1 MVVLEVRVPLNSL
14 VILFYYL
21 VTFSTF
27 SLILPLTSS
36 LSHPHTFAQISSLD
50 PPGSMKFFI
59 DDLPVLFPYPRIYP
73 EQYAYMSDIKKTL
86 DVGGN
91 CILEMPSGTGKTISL
106 LSLTVA
112 YQMHY
117 PEHRKI
123 VYCSR
128 TMSEIEKALIELH
141 KLMEYRAEE
150 LGYVEDFRGLGL
162 TSRKNLCIHPTISK
176 ERKGNVVDEKCRR
189 ITNGQLKQK
198 IELGAVSP
206 DLQANNPEAY
216 TLCNYHE
223 NMNDMDSHSYVPN
236 GVYSFDGLINYSKE
250 KQICPYFTVRRM
262 IPFCNIIIYSYH
274 YLLDPKIAE
283 RVSKELSKD
292 SIIIFDEAHNIDNV
306 CIESLSLDL
315 TDDTLKRATRGANKL
330 GEAVD
335 EMKAQDSE
343 KLQNEY
349 EKLVEGLR
357 DAEIARDEELFMS
370 NPALPQDL
378 LDEAIPGN
386 IRKAE
391 HFISFL
397 KRFIEYLKT
406 RMKVLHVISET
417 PLSFLQHLKD
427 LTFIERKPLRFCSER
442 LSLLV
447 RTLELSEIEDFNA
460 LKDIAT
466 FATLVSTYDRGFQL
480 ILEPFETDGATV
492 PNPILHFTCLD
503 ASIAMK
509 PVFDRF
515 SSVIITSGTISPLD
529 MYPRML
535 NFQTVIQESY
545 TMTLARRSFLPMIV
559 TKGADQVSISSQFEI
574 RNDPSVVRN
583 YGSLL
588 IEFSKITPDG
598 MVVFFPSYLY
608 MESIISMWQ
617 TMGVLDEVWKHKLI
631 LVETPDAQVTSLA
644 LETYRKACSNGR
656 GAVLLSVA
664 RGKVSEGIDFDH
676 HYGRTVLMI
685 GIPFQYTESRILKA
699 RLEFLRDNYQ
709 IRENDFLSFDA
720 MRHAAQCLGRVL
732 RGKDDYGIMVLA
744 DRRFRRKKNQLPK
757 WIAQALYESDENLSG
772 AAYKSQRPRRSFCV
786 GYTSIGKVPKRASIA
801 SCFSRL
807 QNK

>member
-1 MVVLEVRVPLNSL
+1 
-14 VILFYYL
+14 
-21 VTFSTF
+21 
-27 SLILPLTSS
+27 
-36 LSHPHTFAQISSLD
+36 
-50 PPGSMKFFI
+50 MKFFI

-73 EQYAYMSDIKKTL
+73 EQYAYMCDIKKTL

-91 CILEMPSGTGKTISL
+91 CILEMPSGTGKTVSL

-141 KLMEYRAEE
+141 KLMEFRANE
-150 LGYVEDFRGLGL
+150 LGEVEDFRGLGL
-162 TSRKNLCIHPTISK
+162 TSRKNLCLHPTISK
-176 ERKGNVVDEKCRR
+176 ERKGVVVDEKCRR
-189 ITNGQLKQK
+189 ITNGQLKEK
-198 IELGAVSP
+198 IEKGVPTEDSLCSFHEKLY
-206 DLQANNPEAY
+206 DLEPHN
-216 TLCNYHE
+216 L
-223 NMNDMDSHSYVPN
+223 VPP
-236 GVYSFDGLINYSKE
+236 GVYSFDALIKYCKE
-250 KQICPYFTVRRM
+250 EGTCPYFTVRRM

-274 YLLDPKIAE
+274 YLLDSKIAE
-283 RVSKELSKD
+283 RVSRELSKD
-292 SIIIFDEAHNIDNV
+292 SIVIFDEAHNIDNV

-315 TDDTLKRATRGANKL
+315 TDETLKKASRGANKL
-330 GEAVD
+330 GEAIED
-335 EMKAQDSE
+335 MKAQDSE

-349 EKLVEGLR
+349 EQLVEGLR
-357 DAEIARDEELFMS
+357 QAEIARDQELFMA
-370 NPALPQDL
+370 NPVLPQDL

-386 IRKAE
+386 IRKGE
-391 HFISFL
+391 HFIAFL

-417 PLSFLQHLKD
+417 PTSFLQHLKE
-427 LTFIERKPLRFCSER
+427 LTYIERKPLRFCSER

-447 RTLELSEIEDFNA
+447 RTLEVTEIDDFNA

-466 FATLVSTYDRGFQL
+466 FATLVSTYDSGFQL
-480 ILEPFETDGATV
+480 ILEPYETEGSTV

-503 ASIAMK
+503 ASIAIK

-529 MYPRML
+529 MYPKML
-535 NFQTVIQESY
+535 KFETVIQESY
-545 TMTLARRSFLPMIV
+545 AMTLARRSFLPMIV
-559 TKGADQVSISSQFEI
+559 TKGSDQVSISSRFEI

-588 IEFSKITPDG
+588 IEFAKITPDG

-617 TMGVLDEVWKHKLI
+617 SMGVLDEVWKHKLI
-631 LVETPDAQVTSLA
+631 LVETPDAQETSLA

-699 RLEFLRDNYQ
+699 RLEFMRDHFQ
-709 IRENDFLSFDA
+709 IKENDFLSFDA

-744 DRRFRRKKNQLPK
+744 DRRFARKKNQLPK
-757 WIAQALYESDENLSG
+757 WIAQALNDSDTNLSTDM
-772 AAYKSQRPRRSFCV
+772 ALATAKKFLRSLAQPTNPKDLEGV
-786 GYTSIGKVPKRASIA
+786 SIWNIEQ
-801 SCFSRL
+801 L
-807 QNK
+807 QEYQQQFQKDEMDIDEEDLDLL

>member
-1 MVVLEVRVPLNSL
+1 
-14 VILFYYL
+14 
-21 VTFSTF
+21 
-27 SLILPLTSS
+27 
-36 LSHPHTFAQISSLD
+36 
-50 PPGSMKFFI
+50 MKFFI

-73 EQYAYMSDIKKTL
+73 EQYAYMCDIKKTL

-91 CILEMPSGTGKTISL
+91 CILEMPSGTGKTVSL

-141 KLMEYRAEE
+141 KLMEFRANE
-150 LGYVEDFRGLGL
+150 LGEVEDFRGLGL
-162 TSRKNLCIHPTISK
+162 TSRKNLCLHPTISK
-176 ERKGNVVDEKCRR
+176 ERKGVVVDEKCRR
-189 ITNGQLKQK
+189 ITNGQLKEK
-198 IELGAVSP
+198 IEKGVPTEDSLCSFHEKLY
-206 DLQANNPEAY
+206 DLEPHN
-216 TLCNYHE
+216 L
-223 NMNDMDSHSYVPN
+223 VPP
-236 GVYSFDGLINYSKE
+236 GVYSFDALIKYCKE
-250 KQICPYFTVRRM
+250 EGTCPYFTVRRM

-283 RVSKELSKD
+283 RVSRELSKD
-292 SIIIFDEAHNIDNV
+292 SIVIFDEAHNIDNV

-315 TDDTLKRATRGANKL
+315 TDETLKKASRGANKL
-330 GEAVD
+330 GEAIED
-335 EMKAQDSE
+335 MKAQDSE

-349 EKLVEGLR
+349 EQLVEGLR
-357 DAEIARDEELFMS
+357 QAEIARDQELFMA
-370 NPALPQDL
+370 NPVLPQDL

-386 IRKAE
+386 IRKGE
-391 HFISFL
+391 HFIAFL

-417 PLSFLQHLKD
+417 PTSFLQHLKE
-427 LTFIERKPLRFCSER
+427 LTYIERKPLRFCSER

-447 RTLELSEIEDFNA
+447 RTLEVTEIDDFNA

-466 FATLVSTYDRGFQL
+466 FATLVSTYDSGFQL
-480 ILEPFETDGATV
+480 ILEPYETEGSTV

-503 ASIAMK
+503 ASIAIK

-529 MYPRML
+529 MYPKML
-535 NFQTVIQESY
+535 KFETVIQESY
-545 TMTLARRSFLPMIV
+545 AMTLARRSFLPMIV
-559 TKGADQVSISSQFEI
+559 TKGSDQVSISSRFEI

-588 IEFSKITPDG
+588 IEFAKITPDG

-617 TMGVLDEVWKHKLI
+617 SMGVLDEVWKHKLI
-631 LVETPDAQVTSLA
+631 LVETPDAQETSLA

-699 RLEFLRDNYQ
+699 RLEFMRDHFQ
-709 IRENDFLSFDA
+709 IKENDFLSFDA
-720 MRHAAQCLGRVL
+720 MRYAAQCLGRVL

-744 DRRFRRKKNQLPK
+744 DRRFARKKNQLPK
-757 WIAQALYESDENLSG
+757 WIAQALNDSDTNLSTDM
-772 AAYKSQRPRRSFCV
+772 ALATAKKFLRSLAQPTNPKDLEGV
-786 GYTSIGKVPKRASIA
+786 SIWNIEQ
-801 SCFSRL
+801 L
-807 QNK
+807 QEYQQQFQKDEMDIDEEDLDLL

>member
-1 MVVLEVRVPLNSL
+1 
-14 VILFYYL
+14 
-21 VTFSTF
+21 
-27 SLILPLTSS
+27 
-36 LSHPHTFAQISSLD
+36 
-50 PPGSMKFFI
+50 MKFFI

-73 EQYAYMSDIKKTL
+73 EQYAYMCDIKKTL

-91 CILEMPSGTGKTISL
+91 CILEMPSGTGKTVSL

-141 KLMEYRAEE
+141 KLMEFRANE
-150 LGYVEDFRGLGL
+150 LGEVEDFRGLGL
-162 TSRKNLCIHPTISK
+162 TSRKNLCLHPTISK
-176 ERKGNVVDEKCRR
+176 ERKGVVVDEKCRR
-189 ITNGQLKQK
+189 ITNGQLKEK
-198 IELGAVSP
+198 IEKGVPTEDSLCSFHEKLY
-206 DLQANNPEAY
+206 DLEPHN
-216 TLCNYHE
+216 L
-223 NMNDMDSHSYVPN
+223 VPP
-236 GVYSFDGLINYSKE
+236 GVYSFDALIKYCKE
-250 KQICPYFTVRRM
+250 EGTCPYFTVRRM

-283 RVSKELSKD
+283 RVSRELSKD
-292 SIIIFDEAHNIDNV
+292 SIVIFDEAHNIDNV

-315 TDDTLKRATRGANKL
+315 TDETLKKASRGANKL
-330 GEAVD
+330 GEAIED
-335 EMKAQDSE
+335 MKAQDSE

-349 EKLVEGLR
+349 EQLVEGLR
-357 DAEIARDEELFMS
+357 QAEIARDQELFMA
-370 NPALPQDL
+370 NPVLPQDL

-386 IRKAE
+386 IRKSE
-391 HFISFL
+391 HFIAFL

-417 PLSFLQHLKD
+417 PTSFLQHLKE
-427 LTFIERKPLRFCSER
+427 LTYIERKPLRFCSER

-447 RTLELSEIEDFNA
+447 RTLEVTEIDDFNA

-466 FATLVSTYDRGFQL
+466 FATLVSTYDSGFQL
-480 ILEPFETDGATV
+480 ILEPYETEGSTV

-503 ASIAMK
+503 ASIAIK

-529 MYPRML
+529 MYPKML
-535 NFQTVIQESY
+535 KFETVIQESY
-545 TMTLARRSFLPMIV
+545 AMTLARRSFLPMIV
-559 TKGADQVSISSQFEI
+559 TKGSDQVSISSRFEI

-588 IEFSKITPDG
+588 IEFAKITPDG

-617 TMGVLDEVWKHKLI
+617 SMGVLDEVWKHKLI
-631 LVETPDAQVTSLA
+631 LVETPDAQETSLA

-699 RLEFLRDNYQ
+699 RLEFMRDHFQ
-709 IRENDFLSFDA
+709 IKENDFLSFDA

-744 DRRFRRKKNQLPK
+744 DRRFARKKNQLPK
-757 WIAQALYESDENLSG
+757 WIAQALNDSDTNLSTDM
-772 AAYKSQRPRRSFCV
+772 ALATAKKFLRSLAQPTNPKDLEGV
-786 GYTSIGKVPKRASIA
+786 SIWNIEQ
-801 SCFSRL
+801 L
-807 QNK
+807 QEYQQQFQKDEMDIDEEDLDLL

>member
-1 MVVLEVRVPLNSL
+1 
-14 VILFYYL
+14 
-21 VTFSTF
+21 
-27 SLILPLTSS
+27 
-36 LSHPHTFAQISSLD
+36 
-50 PPGSMKFFI
+50 MKFYI
-59 DDLPVLFPYPRIYP
+59 DDLPILFPYPRIYP
-73 EQYAYMSDIKKTL
+73 EQYAYMCDIKKTL

-106 LSLTVA
+106 LSITVA

-117 PEHRKI
+117 PEHRKV

-141 KLMEYRAEE
+141 NLMKFRAEQ
-150 LGYVEDFRGLGL
+150 LGYVEEFRGLGL
-162 TSRKNLCIHPTISK
+162 SSRKNLCLHPTISK
-176 ERKGNVVDEKCRR
+176 ERKGIVVDEKCRR
-189 ITNGQLKQK
+189 VTNGQLKKK
-198 IELGAVSP
+198 IENGLINTEQTQ
-206 DLQANNPEAY
+206 DPEANA
-216 TLCNYHE
+216 LCSFHE
-223 NMNDMDSHSYVPN
+223 SLNEMDQHNLIPA
-236 GVYSFDGLINYSKE
+236 GVYSFDALINHCKE
-250 KQICPYFTVRRM
+250 VGTCPYFTVRRM

-274 YLLDPKIAE
+274 YLLDPKIAD
-283 RVSKELSKD
+283 RVSKEISKD

-330 GEAVD
+330 GDAVD
-335 EMKAQDSE
+335 DMKSQDSE

-357 DAEIARDEELFMS
+357 QAEIARDEELFMS
-370 NPALPQDL
+370 NPTLPQDL

-417 PLSFLQHLKD
+417 PISFLQHLKD
-427 LTFIERKPLRFCSER
+427 LTFIDRKPLKFCSER

-447 RTLELSEIEDFNA
+447 RTLELSEIEDFTA

-466 FATLVSTYDRGFQL
+466 FATLVSTYDTGFQL
-480 ILEPFETDGATV
+480 ILEPFETEGSTV

-503 ASIAMK
+503 ASIAIK
-509 PVFDRF
+509 PVFERF

-529 MYPRML
+529 MYPKML

-559 TKGADQVSISSQFEI
+559 TKGSDQVSISSRFEI

-588 IEFSKITPDG
+588 IEFAKIVPDG

-617 TMGVLDEVWKHKLI
+617 NMGVLDEVWKYKLI
-631 LVETPDAQVTSLA
+631 LVETPDAQETSLA

-656 GAVLLSVA
+656 GAILLSVA

-699 RLEFLRDNYQ
+699 RLEFLRDHYQ

-744 DRRFRRKKNQLPK
+744 DRRFSRKKNQLPK
-757 WIAQALYESDENLSG
+757 WIAQALNDSDTNLSTDMALANAKKFLRSLAQPTNPNDQEG
-772 AAYKSQRPRRSFCV
+772 VSVWNLEQLEKFQREHQHQISAAEEK
-786 GYTSIGKVPKRASIA
+786 PKQENGNDNEEDDEFMDIDDDDLA
-801 SCFSRL
+801 L
-807 QNK
+807 L

>member
-1 MVVLEVRVPLNSL
+1 
-14 VILFYYL
+14 
-21 VTFSTF
+21 
-27 SLILPLTSS
+27 
-36 LSHPHTFAQISSLD
+36 
-50 PPGSMKFFI
+50 MKFYI
-59 DDLPVLFPYPRIYP
+59 DDLPVLFPYPKIYP

-91 CILEMPSGTGKTISL
+91 CILEMPSGTGKTVSL

-128 TMSEIEKALIELH
+128 TMSEIEKALIELQ
-141 KLMEYRAEE
+141 KLMDYRSSQ

-162 TSRKNLCIHPTISK
+162 TSRKNLCLHPEVRQ
-176 ERKGNVVDEKCRR
+176 ERKGAVVDEKCRR
-189 ITNGQLKQK
+189 LTNGQLKLKLESEGVSQEQM
-198 IELGAVSP
+198 IQNPDQLG
-206 DLQANNPEAY
+206 
-216 TLCNYHE
+216 LCSYHE
-223 NMNDMDSHSYVPN
+223 KLNDFDQHDLLPQ
-236 GVYSFDGLINYSKE
+236 GVYSFESLLEYCKKE
-250 KQICPYFTVRRM
+250 GTCPYFTVRRM
-262 IPFCNIIIYSYH
+262 ISFCNVIIYSYH

-283 RVSKELSKD
+283 RVSKELSRD

-306 CIESLSLDL
+306 CIESLSLYL
-315 TDDTLKRATRGANKL
+315 TDDTMKRASRGANKL
-330 GEAVD
+330 ADAVD

-357 DAEIARDEELFMS
+357 QNEIAREEDLFMA
-370 NPALPQDL
+370 NPVLPKDL

-417 PLSFLQHLKD
+417 PVSFLQHLKE
-427 LTFIERKPLRFCSER
+427 LTFIDRKPLRFCSER

-447 RTLELSEIEDFNA
+447 RTLELADVEDLNA

-466 FATLVSTYDRGFQL
+466 FATLVSTYETGFQL
-480 ILEPFETDGATV
+480 ILEPFETEGSQV

-503 ASIAMK
+503 ASIAIK

-529 MYPRML
+529 MYPKMM

-545 TMTLARRSFLPMIV
+545 TMTLARRAFLPMIV
-559 TKGADQVSISSQFEI
+559 TKGSDQVSISSRFEI

-617 TMGVLDEVWKHKLI
+617 SMGVLDEVWKYKLI
-631 LVETPDAQVTSLA
+631 LVETPDAQETSLA

-699 RLEFLRDNYQ
+699 RLEFMRDHFQ
-709 IRENDFLSFDA
+709 IKENDFLSFDA

-744 DRRFRRKKNQLPK
+744 DRRFARKKNQLPK
-757 WIAQALYESDENLSG
+757 WIAQALYDSDTNLSTDMALASAKKFLRSLAQPTNSKDAEG
-772 AAYKSQRPRRSFCV
+772 VSVWDLQQLEEHQRQQQ
-786 GYTSIGKVPKRASIA
+786 KKMDKRIEDNVDVEDKGEDDFMDLDDAD
-801 SCFSRL
+801 L
-807 QNK
+807 ELL

>member
-1 MVVLEVRVPLNSL
+1 
-14 VILFYYL
+14 
-21 VTFSTF
+21 
-27 SLILPLTSS
+27 
-36 LSHPHTFAQISSLD
+36 
-50 PPGSMKFFI
+50 MKFFI

-73 EQYAYMSDIKKTL
+73 EQYAYMCDIKKTL

-91 CILEMPSGTGKTISL
+91 CILEMPSGTGKTVSL

-141 KLMEYRAEE
+141 KLMEFRANE
-150 LGYVEDFRGLGL
+150 LGEVEDFRGLGL
-162 TSRKNLCIHPTISK
+162 TSRKNLCLHPTISK
-176 ERKGNVVDEKCRR
+176 ERKGVVVDEKCRR
-189 ITNGQLKQK
+189 ITNGQLKEK
-198 IELGAVSP
+198 IEKGVPTEDSLCSFHEKLY
-206 DLQANNPEAY
+206 DLEPHN
-216 TLCNYHE
+216 L
-223 NMNDMDSHSYVPN
+223 VPS
-236 GVYSFDGLINYSKE
+236 GVYSFDALIKYCKE
-250 KQICPYFTVRRM
+250 EGTCPYFTVRRM

-283 RVSKELSKD
+283 RVSRELSKD
-292 SIIIFDEAHNIDNV
+292 SIVIFDEAHNIDNV

-315 TDDTLKRATRGANKL
+315 TDETLKKASRGANKL
-330 GEAVD
+330 GEAIED
-335 EMKAQDSE
+335 MKAQDSE

-349 EKLVEGLR
+349 EQLVEGLR
-357 DAEIARDEELFMS
+357 QAEIARDQELFMA
-370 NPALPQDL
+370 NPVLPQDL

-386 IRKAE
+386 IRKGE
-391 HFISFL
+391 HFIAFL

-417 PLSFLQHLKD
+417 PTSFLQHLKE
-427 LTFIERKPLRFCSER
+427 LTYIERKPLRFCSER

-447 RTLELSEIEDFNA
+447 RTLEVTEIDDFNA

-466 FATLVSTYDRGFQL
+466 FATLVSTYDSGFQL
-480 ILEPFETDGATV
+480 ILEPYETEGSTV

-503 ASIAMK
+503 ASIAIK

-529 MYPRML
+529 MYPKML
-535 NFQTVIQESY
+535 KFETVIQESY
-545 TMTLARRSFLPMIV
+545 AMTLARRSFLPMIV
-559 TKGADQVSISSQFEI
+559 TKGSDQVSISSRFEI

-588 IEFSKITPDG
+588 IEFAKITPDG

-617 TMGVLDEVWKHKLI
+617 SMGVLDEVWKHKLI
-631 LVETPDAQVTSLA
+631 LVETPDAQETSLA

-699 RLEFLRDNYQ
+699 RLEFMRDHFQ
-709 IRENDFLSFDA
+709 IKENDFLSFDA
-720 MRHAAQCLGRVL
+720 HETCSAVFGESFERERRLW
-732 RGKDDYGIMVLA
+732 DYG
-744 DRRFRRKKNQLPK
+744 F
-757 WIAQALYESDENLSG
+757 G
-772 AAYKSQRPRRSFCV
+772 RS
-786 GYTSIGKVPKRASIA
+786 KVCTEEEPVAEMDCA
-801 SCFSRL
+801 GVE
-807 QNK
+807 

>member
-1 MVVLEVRVPLNSL
+1 
-14 VILFYYL
+14 
-21 VTFSTF
+21 
-27 SLILPLTSS
+27 
-36 LSHPHTFAQISSLD
+36 
-50 PPGSMKFFI
+50 MKFYI
-59 DDLPVLFPYPRIYP
+59 DDLPVIFPYPRIYP
-73 EQYAYMSDIKKTL
+73 EQYAYMCDIKKTL

-141 KLMEYRAEE
+141 SLMEYRANE
-150 LGYVEDFRGLGL
+150 LGFVEDFRGLGL
-162 TSRKNLCIHPTISK
+162 TSRKNLCLHPTISQ

-189 ITNGQLKQK
+189 VTNGQLKEKKEKGLIGVEQ
-198 IELGAVSP
+198 EME
-206 DLQANNPEAY
+206 NPEIN
-216 TLCNYHE
+216 TLCSFHE
-223 NMNDMDSHSYVPN
+223 KLNEYDQHNLIPA
-236 GVYSFDGLINYSKE
+236 GVYSFDALIKFCKDE
-250 KQICPYFTVRRM
+250 GTCPYFTVRRM

-357 DAEIARDEELFMS
+357 QSEIARDEELFMS
-370 NPALPQDL
+370 NPTLPQDL

-386 IRKAE
+386 IRKAD

-417 PLSFLQHLKD
+417 PISFLQHLKE
-427 LTFIERKPLRFCSER
+427 LTFIDRKPLRFCSER

-447 RTLELSEIEDFNA
+447 RTLELNEIEDFNA

-466 FATLVSTYDRGFQL
+466 FATLVSTYDTGFQL
-480 ILEPFETDGATV
+480 ILEPFETEGSTV
-492 PNPILHFTCLD
+492 PNPMLHFTCLD
-503 ASIAMK
+503 ASIAIK
-509 PVFDRF
+509 PVFERF

-529 MYPRML
+529 MYPKML

-559 TKGADQVSISSQFEI
+559 TKGSDQVSISSRFEI

-617 TMGVLDEVWKHKLI
+617 NMGVLDEVWKYKLI
-631 LVETPDAQVTSLA
+631 LVETPDAQETSLA

-699 RLEFLRDNYQ
+699 RLEFMRDHFQ

-744 DRRFRRKKNQLPK
+744 DRRFSRKKNQLPK
-757 WIAQALYESDENLSG
+757 WIAQALNDSDTNLSTDMALATAKKFLRSLAQPTNPKDQEGVSVWNLEQLEAFQQQQQSKLQATVIANEKENGG
-772 AAYKSQRPRRSFCV
+772 AEDDFMD
-786 GYTSIGKVPKRASIA
+786 IDEDD
-801 SCFSRL
+801 FDL
-807 QNK
+807 L

>member
-1 MVVLEVRVPLNSL
+1 
-14 VILFYYL
+14 
-21 VTFSTF
+21 
-27 SLILPLTSS
+27 
-36 LSHPHTFAQISSLD
+36 
-50 PPGSMKFFI
+50 MKFYI
-59 DDLPVLFPYPRIYP
+59 DDLPVIFPYPRIYP
-73 EQYAYMSDIKKTL
+73 EQYAYMSDIKKSL

-91 CILEMPSGTGKTISL
+91 CILEMPSGTGKTVSL

-128 TMSEIEKALIELH
+128 TMSEIEKALIELQN
-141 KLMEYRAEE
+141 LMDYRSNE

-162 TSRKNLCIHPTISK
+162 TSRKNLCLHPTVSK
-176 ERKGNVVDEKCRR
+176 ERKGAVVDEKCRR

-198 IELGAVSP
+198 LEQQNISPDEMTQKADELGLCSFHEKLYEFDQH
-206 DLQANNPEAY
+206 DLIPA
-216 TLCNYHE
+216 
-223 NMNDMDSHSYVPN
+223 
-236 GVYSFDGLINYSKE
+236 GVYSFESLTKYCKE
-250 KQICPYFTVRRM
+250 QGTCPYFTVRRM
-262 IPFCNIIIYSYH
+262 ISFCNVVIYSYH

-292 SIIIFDEAHNIDNV
+292 SIVIFDEAHNIDNV
-306 CIESLSLDL
+306 CIESLSLYL
-315 TDDTLKRATRGANKL
+315 TDDTLKRAGRGAHKL
-330 GEAVD
+330 ADAVD
-335 EMKAQDSE
+335 EMKAQDNE
-343 KLQNEY
+343 KLRNEY

-357 DAEIARDEELFMS
+357 QNEIARDEELFMA
-370 NPALPQDL
+370 NPVLPQDL

-397 KRFIEYLKT
+397 RRFVEYLKT

-417 PLSFLQHLKD
+417 PVSFLQHLKE
-427 LTFIERKPLRFCSER
+427 LTFIDRKPLRFCSER

-447 RTLELSEIEDFNA
+447 RTLELADVEDLNA
-460 LKDIAT
+460 LKDVAT
-466 FATLVSTYDRGFQL
+466 FATLVSTYETGFQL
-480 ILEPFETDGATV
+480 ILEPFETEGATV

-503 ASIAMK
+503 ASIAIK

-529 MYPRML
+529 MYPKML
-535 NFQTVIQESY
+535 NFQTVVQESY

-559 TKGADQVSISSQFEI
+559 TKGSDQTSISSRFEI

-588 IEFSKITPDG
+588 IEFSKSTPDG

-617 TMGVLDEVWKHKLI
+617 TMGILDEVWKYKLI
-631 LVETPDAQVTSLA
+631 LVETPDAQETSLA

-699 RLEFLRDNYQ
+699 RLEFMRDHFQ
-709 IRENDFLSFDA
+709 IKENDFLSFDA

-744 DRRFRRKKNQLPK
+744 DRRFKNKKGQLPK
-757 WIAQALYESDENLSG
+757 WIAQALYDSDTNMSTDMALASAKKFLRNLSQPSNPQDQEG
-772 AAYKSQRPRRSFCV
+772 VSVWNLEQLEAHQRQQQNNTDRPGV
-786 GYTSIGKVPKRASIA
+786 EPKAKKDEEPQDDDFMDIDDA
-801 SCFSRL
+801 DLDFL
-807 QNK
+807 

>member
-1 MVVLEVRVPLNSL
+1 MTLADMR
-14 VILFYYL
+14 FY
-21 VTFSTF
+21 
-27 SLILPLTSS
+27 
-36 LSHPHTFAQISSLD
+36 
-50 PPGSMKFFI
+50 I

-73 EQYAYMSDIKKTL
+73 EQYAYMCDIKRTL

-106 LSLTVA
+106 LSVTIA
-112 YQMHY
+112 YQFYY
-117 PEHRKI
+117 PEKRKLI
-123 VYCSR
+123 YCSR
-128 TMSEIEKALIELH
+128 TMSEIEKTLIELRL
-141 KLMEYRAEE
+141 LMQYRAQE
-150 LGYVEDFRGLGL
+150 LGYEEEFRGLGL
-162 TSRKNLCIHPTISK
+162 TSRKNLCLHPTISK
-176 ERKGNVVDEKCRR
+176 ERNGAIVDEKCRR

-198 IELGAVSP
+198 IDQGLIDNEERVKHPESK
-206 DLQANNPEAY
+206 DL
-216 TLCNYHE
+216 CSFHE
-223 NMNDMDSHSYVPN
+223 ILNEKDQHNLIPN
-236 GVYSFDGLINYSKE
+236 GVFSFDALTSYC
-250 KQICPYFTVRRM
+250 KQNNTCPYFTVRRM
-262 IPFCNIIIYSYH
+262 IPFCNVIIYSYH

-283 RVSKELSKD
+283 RVSREVSKE
-292 SIIIFDEAHNIDNV
+292 SIVIFDEAHNIDNV
-306 CIESLSLDL
+306 CIEALSLDL
-315 TDDTLKRATRGANKL
+315 TEDILRKASRGANKL
-330 GEAVD
+330 GQAVD
-335 EMKAQDSE
+335 EMKSQDSE

-357 DAEIARDEELFMS
+357 EAEVARDEELFMS
-370 NPALPQDL
+370 NPILPQDL

-417 PLSFLQHLKD
+417 PMSFLQHLRE
-427 LTFIERKPLRFCSER
+427 LTFIDRKPLRYCSER

-447 RTLELSEIEDFNA
+447 RTLDLSEIEDFTA

-466 FATLVSTYDRGFQL
+466 FATLVSTYESGFQL
-480 ILEPFETDGATV
+480 ILEPYEAEGSSV
-492 PNPILHFTCLD
+492 PNPILHFACLD
-503 ASIAMK
+503 ASIAIK

-529 MYPRML
+529 MYPKML
-535 NFQTVIQESY
+535 NFETVIQESY
-545 TMTLARRSFLPMIV
+545 TMTLARKSFLPIIV
-559 TKGADQVSISSQFEI
+559 TKGSDQVSISSRFEI

-588 IEFSKITPDG
+588 CEFSKIVPDG
-598 MVVFFPSYLY
+598 LVVFFPSYLY

-617 TMGVLDEVWKHKLI
+617 HMGVLDEVWKYKLI
-631 LVETPDAQVTSLA
+631 LVETPDAQETSLA

-699 RLEFLRDNYQ
+699 RLEFLRDNFQ

-744 DRRFRRKKNQLPK
+744 DRRFSRKRSQLPK
-757 WIAQALYESDENLSG
+757 WIAQVLNDSDTNLSTDMAVAVARQFLRTLAQPFNAKDQEG
-772 AAYKSQRPRRSFCV
+772 VSVWSIDDLTKYQKRRKETFH
-786 GYTSIGKVPKRASIA
+786 IENKDDND
-801 SCFSRL
+801 SRSENGNDNFMDIDDDDL
-807 QNK
+807 ALL

>member
-1 MVVLEVRVPLNSL
+1 
-14 VILFYYL
+14 
-21 VTFSTF
+21 
-27 SLILPLTSS
+27 
-36 LSHPHTFAQISSLD
+36 
-50 PPGSMKFFI
+50 MKFYI

-91 CILEMPSGTGKTISL
+91 CILEMPSGTGKTVSL

-128 TMSEIEKALIELH
+128 TMSEIEKALIELQ
-141 KLMEYRAEE
+141 KLMDFRSAQ

-162 TSRKNLCIHPTISK
+162 TSRKNLCLHPEVSQ
-176 ERKGNVVDEKCRR
+176 ERKGAVVDEKCRR
-189 ITNGQLKQK
+189 LTNGQLKSKLESDGVSQEQM
-198 IELGAVSP
+198 IQNPDQLG
-206 DLQANNPEAY
+206 
-216 TLCNYHE
+216 LCSYHE
-223 NMNDMDSHSYVPN
+223 KLNDFDQHDLLPQ
-236 GVYSFDGLINYSKE
+236 GVFSFESLLEYCKKE
-250 KQICPYFTVRRM
+250 GTCPYFTVRRM
-262 IPFCNIIIYSYH
+262 ISFCNVIIYSYH

-283 RVSKELSKD
+283 RVSKELSRD

-306 CIESLSLDL
+306 CIESLSLYL
-315 TDDTLKRATRGANKL
+315 TDDTMKRASRGANKL
-330 GEAVD
+330 ADAVD
-335 EMKAQDSE
+335 DMKAQDSE

-357 DAEIARDEELFMS
+357 QNEIAREEDLFMA
-370 NPALPQDL
+370 NPVLPKDL

-417 PLSFLQHLKD
+417 PVSFLQHLKE
-427 LTFIERKPLRFCSER
+427 LTFIDRKPLRFCSER

-447 RTLELSEIEDFNA
+447 RTLELSDVEDLNA

-466 FATLVSTYDRGFQL
+466 FATLVSTYETGFQL
-480 ILEPFETDGATV
+480 ILEPFETEGATV

-503 ASIAMK
+503 ASIAIK

-529 MYPRML
+529 MYPKMM

-559 TKGADQVSISSQFEI
+559 TKGSDQVSISSRFEI

-617 TMGVLDEVWKHKLI
+617 SMGVLDEVWKYKLI
-631 LVETPDAQVTSLA
+631 LVETPDAQETSLA

-699 RLEFLRDNYQ
+699 RLEFMRDHFQ
-709 IRENDFLSFDA
+709 IKENDFLSFDA

-744 DRRFRRKKNQLPK
+744 DRRFARKKSQLPK
-757 WIAQALYESDENLSG
+757 WIAQGLYDSDTNLSTDMALANAKKFLRSLAQPTNPEDAEG
-772 AAYKSQRPRRSFCV
+772 VSVWDLKQLEDHQKQQQKKIDKRIEDDEAADDKGEDDFMDLDD
-786 GYTSIGKVPKRASIA
+786 AD
-801 SCFSRL
+801 L
-807 QNK
+807 ELL

>member
-1 MVVLEVRVPLNSL
+1 
-14 VILFYYL
+14 
-21 VTFSTF
+21 
-27 SLILPLTSS
+27 
-36 LSHPHTFAQISSLD
+36 
-50 PPGSMKFFI
+50 MKFFI

-73 EQYAYMSDIKKTL
+73 EQYAYMCDIKKTL

-91 CILEMPSGTGKTISL
+91 CILEMPSGTGKTVSL

-141 KLMEYRAEE
+141 KLMEFRANE
-150 LGYVEDFRGLGL
+150 LGEVEDFRGLGL
-162 TSRKNLCIHPTISK
+162 TSRKNLCLHPTISK
-176 ERKGNVVDEKCRR
+176 ERKGVVVDEKCRR
-189 ITNGQLKQK
+189 ITNGQLKEK
-198 IELGAVSP
+198 IEKGVPTEDSLCSFHEKLY
-206 DLQANNPEAY
+206 DLEPHN
-216 TLCNYHE
+216 L
-223 NMNDMDSHSYVPN
+223 VPP
-236 GVYSFDGLINYSKE
+236 GVYSFDALIKYCKE
-250 KQICPYFTVRRM
+250 EGTCPYFTVRRM

-283 RVSKELSKD
+283 RVSRELSKD
-292 SIIIFDEAHNIDNV
+292 SIVIFDEAHNIDNV

-315 TDDTLKRATRGANKL
+315 TDETLKKASRGANKL
-330 GEAVD
+330 GEAIED
-335 EMKAQDSE
+335 MKAQDSE

-349 EKLVEGLR
+349 EQLVEGLR
-357 DAEIARDEELFMS
+357 QAEIARDQELFMA
-370 NPALPQDL
+370 NPVLPQDL

-386 IRKAE
+386 IRKGE
-391 HFISFL
+391 HFIAFL

-417 PLSFLQHLKD
+417 PTSFLQHLKE
-427 LTFIERKPLRFCSER
+427 LTYIERKPLRFCSER

-447 RTLELSEIEDFNA
+447 RTLEVTEIDDFNV

-466 FATLVSTYDRGFQL
+466 FATLVSTYDSGFQL
-480 ILEPFETDGATV
+480 ILEPYETEGSTV

-503 ASIAMK
+503 ASIAIK

-529 MYPRML
+529 MYPKML
-535 NFQTVIQESY
+535 KFETVIQESY
-545 TMTLARRSFLPMIV
+545 AMTLARRSFLPMIV
-559 TKGADQVSISSQFEI
+559 TKGSDQVSISSRFEI

-588 IEFSKITPDG
+588 IEFAKITPDG

-617 TMGVLDEVWKHKLI
+617 SMGVLDEVWKHKLI
-631 LVETPDAQVTSLA
+631 LVETPDAQETSLA

-699 RLEFLRDNYQ
+699 RLEFMRDHFQ
-709 IRENDFLSFDA
+709 IKENDFLSFDA

-744 DRRFRRKKNQLPK
+744 DRRFARKKNQLPK
-757 WIAQALYESDENLSG
+757 WIAQALNDSDTNLSTDM
-772 AAYKSQRPRRSFCV
+772 ALATAKKFLRSLAQPTNPKDLEGV
-786 GYTSIGKVPKRASIA
+786 SIWNIEQ
-801 SCFSRL
+801 L
-807 QNK
+807 QEYQQQFQKDEMDIDEEDLDLL

>member
-378 LDEAIPGN
+378 LDEAIPGKLN
-386 IRKAE
+386 
-391 HFISFL
+391 ISF
-397 KRFIEYLKT
+397 
-406 RMKVLHVISET
+406 H
-417 PLSFLQHLKD
+417 
-427 LTFIERKPLRFCSER
+427 
-442 LSLLV
+442 
-447 RTLELSEIEDFNA
+447 
-460 LKDIAT
+460 
-466 FATLVSTYDRGFQL
+466 
-480 ILEPFETDGATV
+480 
-492 PNPILHFTCLD
+492 
-503 ASIAMK
+503 
-509 PVFDRF
+509 
-515 SSVIITSGTISPLD
+515 SSS
-529 MYPRML
+529 
-535 NFQTVIQESY
+535 
-545 TMTLARRSFLPMIV
+545 
-559 TKGADQVSISSQFEI
+559 
-574 RNDPSVVRN
+574 
-583 YGSLL
+583 GSLN
-588 IEFSKITPDG
+588 T
-598 MVVFFPSYLY
+598 
-608 MESIISMWQ
+608 
-617 TMGVLDEVWKHKLI
+617 
-631 LVETPDAQVTSLA
+631 
-644 LETYRKACSNGR
+644 
-656 GAVLLSVA
+656 
-664 RGKVSEGIDFDH
+664 
-676 HYGRTVLMI
+676 
-685 GIPFQYTESRILKA
+685 
-699 RLEFLRDNYQ
+699 
-709 IRENDFLSFDA
+709 
-720 MRHAAQCLGRVL
+720 
-732 RGKDDYGIMVLA
+732 
-744 DRRFRRKKNQLPK
+744 
-757 WIAQALYESDENLSG
+757 
-772 AAYKSQRPRRSFCV
+772 
-786 GYTSIGKVPKRASIA
+786 
-801 SCFSRL
+801 
-807 QNK
+807 

>member
-1 MVVLEVRVPLNSL
+1 
-14 VILFYYL
+14 
-21 VTFSTF
+21 
-27 SLILPLTSS
+27 
-36 LSHPHTFAQISSLD
+36 
-50 PPGSMKFFI
+50 MKFFI

-73 EQYAYMSDIKKTL
+73 EQYAYMCDIKKTL

-91 CILEMPSGTGKTISL
+91 CILEMPSGTGKTVSL

-141 KLMEYRAEE
+141 KLMEFRANE
-150 LGYVEDFRGLGL
+150 LGEVEDFRGLGL
-162 TSRKNLCIHPTISK
+162 TSRKNLCLHPTISK
-176 ERKGNVVDEKCRR
+176 ERKGVVVDEKCRR
-189 ITNGQLKQK
+189 ITNGQLKEK
-198 IELGAVSP
+198 IEKGVPTEDSLCSFHEKLY
-206 DLQANNPEAY
+206 DLEPHN
-216 TLCNYHE
+216 L
-223 NMNDMDSHSYVPN
+223 VPP
-236 GVYSFDGLINYSKE
+236 GVYSFDALIKYCKE
-250 KQICPYFTVRRM
+250 EGTCPYFIVRRM

-283 RVSKELSKD
+283 RVSRELSKD
-292 SIIIFDEAHNIDNV
+292 SIVIFDEAHNIDNV

-315 TDDTLKRATRGANKL
+315 TDETLKKASRGANKL
-330 GEAVD
+330 GEAIED
-335 EMKAQDSE
+335 MKAQDSE

-349 EKLVEGLR
+349 EQLVEGLR
-357 DAEIARDEELFMS
+357 QAEIARDQELFMA
-370 NPALPQDL
+370 NPVLPQDL

-386 IRKAE
+386 IRKGE
-391 HFISFL
+391 HFIAFL

-417 PLSFLQHLKD
+417 PTSFLQHLKE
-427 LTFIERKPLRFCSER
+427 LTYIERKPLRFCSER

-447 RTLELSEIEDFNA
+447 RTLEVTEIDDFNA

-466 FATLVSTYDRGFQL
+466 FATLVSTYDSGFQL
-480 ILEPFETDGATV
+480 ILEPYETEGSTV

-503 ASIAMK
+503 ASIAIK

-529 MYPRML
+529 MYPKML
-535 NFQTVIQESY
+535 KFETVIQESY
-545 TMTLARRSFLPMIV
+545 AMTLARRSFLPMIV
-559 TKGADQVSISSQFEI
+559 TKGSDQVSISSRFEI

-588 IEFSKITPDG
+588 IEFAKITPDG

-617 TMGVLDEVWKHKLI
+617 SMGVLDEVWKHKLI
-631 LVETPDAQVTSLA
+631 LVETPDAQETSLA

-699 RLEFLRDNYQ
+699 RLEFMRDHFQ
-709 IRENDFLSFDA
+709 IKENDFLSFDA

-744 DRRFRRKKNQLPK
+744 DRRFARKKNQLPK
-757 WIAQALYESDENLSG
+757 WIAQALNDSDTNLSTDM
-772 AAYKSQRPRRSFCV
+772 ALATAKKFLRSLAQPTNPKDLEGV
-786 GYTSIGKVPKRASIA
+786 SIWNIEQ
-801 SCFSRL
+801 L
-807 QNK
+807 QEYQQQFQKDEMDIDEEDLDLL

>member
-1 MVVLEVRVPLNSL
+1 
-14 VILFYYL
+14 
-21 VTFSTF
+21 
-27 SLILPLTSS
+27 
-36 LSHPHTFAQISSLD
+36 
-50 PPGSMKFFI
+50 MKFYI
-59 DDLPVLFPYPRIYP
+59 DDLPVLFPYPKIYP
-73 EQYAYMSDIKKTL
+73 EQYAYMADIKKTL

-91 CILEMPSGTGKTISL
+91 CILEMPSGTGKTVSL

-117 PEHRKI
+117 PEHRKV

-128 TMSEIEKALIELH
+128 TMSEIEKALIELYN
-141 KLMEYRAEE
+141 LMDFRAKE
-150 LGYVEDFRGLGL
+150 LGYVEEFRGLGL
-162 TSRKNLCIHPTISK
+162 TSRKNLCLHPTISK
-176 ERKGNVVDEKCRR
+176 ERKGAVVDEKCRR
-189 ITNGQLKQK
+189 ITNGQLKHK
-198 IELGAVSP
+198 IENGQVDESEQLA
-206 DLQANNPEAY
+206 DPESNA
-216 TLCNYHE
+216 LCKFHE
-223 NMNDMDSHSYVPN
+223 NLYDYEQHDLIPP
-236 GVYSFDGLINYSKE
+236 GVYSFESLLDFCRQKTT
-250 KQICPYFTVRRM
+250 CPYFTVRRM

-274 YLLDPKIAE
+274 YLLDPKIAD

-330 GEAVD
+330 GDAID
-335 EMKAQDSE
+335 DMKAQDSE
-343 KLQNEY
+343 KLQDEY

-357 DAEIARDEELFMS
+357 QAEIARDEELFMA
-370 NPALPQDL
+370 NPILPQDL

-391 HFISFL
+391 HFVSFL

-417 PLSFLQHLKD
+417 PNSFLQHLKE
-427 LTFIERKPLRFCSER
+427 LTFIDRKPLRFSSER

-447 RTLELSEIEDFNA
+447 RTLELGEIEDFNA

-466 FATLVSTYDRGFQL
+466 FATLVSTYDKGFQL
-480 ILEPFETDGATV
+480 ILEPFETEGSTV
-492 PNPILHFTCLD
+492 PNPILRFTCLD
-503 ASIAMK
+503 ASIAIK

-529 MYPRML
+529 MYPKML
-535 NFQTVIQESY
+535 NFETVIQRSY

-559 TKGADQVSISSQFEI
+559 TKGSDQVSISSRFEI

-617 TMGVLDEVWKHKLI
+617 TMGVLDEVWKYKLI
-631 LVETPDAQVTSLA
+631 LVETPDAQETSLA
-644 LETYRKACSNGR
+644 LDTYRKACNSGR

-699 RLEFLRDNYQ
+699 RLEFLREYNQ
-709 IRENDFLSFDA
+709 IKENDFLSFDA

-744 DRRFRRKKNQLPK
+744 DRRFARKKGQLPK
-757 WIAQALYESDENLSG
+757 WIAQGLYDSDMNLSTDM
-772 AAYKSQRPRRSFCV
+772 ALANAKKFLRTLAQP
-786 GYTSIGKVPKRASIA
+786 TNPKDQEGVSVWDVHQLELFQKEQSKQEQIDQIA
-801 SCFSRL
+801 
-807 QNK
+807 QKDAENKKIVEEDDFMDMDDDELDML

>member
-1 MVVLEVRVPLNSL
+1 
-14 VILFYYL
+14 
-21 VTFSTF
+21 
-27 SLILPLTSS
+27 
-36 LSHPHTFAQISSLD
+36 
-50 PPGSMKFFI
+50 MKFFI
-59 DDLPVLFPYPRIYP
+59 DDLPVLFPYPKIYP
-73 EQYAYMSDIKKTL
+73 EQYAYMCDIKKTL

-91 CILEMPSGTGKTISL
+91 CILEMPSGTGKTVSL

-117 PEHRKI
+117 PEHRKV

-128 TMSEIEKALIELH
+128 TMSEIEKALIELYN
-141 KLMEYRAEE
+141 LMEFRSKE

-162 TSRKNLCIHPTISK
+162 TSRKNLCLHPTVSK
-176 ERKGNVVDEKCRR
+176 ERKGTVVDEKCRR
-189 ITNGQLKQK
+189 ITNGQIKQK
-198 IELGAVSP
+198 MERGEHIEQDMVRNP
-206 DLQANNPEAY
+206 DGS
-216 TLCNYHE
+216 LCTYHE
-223 NMNDMDSHSYVPN
+223 KLYDFEQHNLIPA
-236 GVYSFDGLINYSKE
+236 GVYSFDSLINHCKE
-250 KQICPYFTVRRM
+250 VGTCPYFTVRRM

-315 TDDTLKRATRGANKL
+315 TDDTLKRATRGAGKL
-330 GEAVD
+330 GQAID
-335 EMKAQDSE
+335 EMKANDSE

-357 DAEIARDEELFMS
+357 QAEIDREEELFMS
-370 NPALPQDL
+370 NPVLPKDL

-417 PLSFLQHLKD
+417 PVSFLQHLKE
-427 LTFIERKPLRFCSER
+427 LTFIDKKPLRFCSER

-447 RTLELSEIEDFNA
+447 RTLELNEVEDFTA

-466 FATLVSTYDRGFQL
+466 FATLVSTYETGFQL
-480 ILEPFETDGATV
+480 ILEPFESEGSTV

-503 ASIAMK
+503 ASIAIK

-529 MYPRML
+529 MYPKMM

-545 TMTLARRSFLPMIV
+545 TMTLSRRSFLPIIV
-559 TKGADQVSISSQFEI
+559 TKGSDQMAISSKFEI
-574 RNDPSVVRN
+574 RNDPSIVRN

-588 IEFSKITPDG
+588 IEFAKITPDG

-617 TMGVLDEVWKHKLI
+617 TMGVLDEVWKYKLI
-631 LVETPDAQVTSLA
+631 LVETPDAQETSLA

-656 GAVLLSVA
+656 GAILLSVA

-699 RLEFLRDNYQ
+699 RLEFMREHFQ

-744 DRRFRRKKNQLPK
+744 DRRFASKKAQLPK
-757 WIAQALYESDENLSG
+757 WIAQALNDADTNLSTDM
-772 AAYKSQRPRRSFCV
+772 ALATAKKFLRSLAQP
-786 GYTSIGKVPKRASIA
+786 SNPKDQEGISVWNLEQLEK
-801 SCFSRL
+801 FQQQHKKRL
-807 QNK
+807 EAIVEKDKAEDFMDIDEDDFDLL

>member
-1 MVVLEVRVPLNSL
+1 
-14 VILFYYL
+14 
-21 VTFSTF
+21 
-27 SLILPLTSS
+27 
-36 LSHPHTFAQISSLD
+36 
-50 PPGSMKFFI
+50 MKFFI
-59 DDLPVLFPYPRIYP
+59 DDLPVLFPYPKIYP
-73 EQYAYMSDIKKTL
+73 EQYAYMCDIKKTL

-91 CILEMPSGTGKTISL
+91 CILEMPSGTGKTVSL

-117 PEHRKI
+117 PEHRKV

-128 TMSEIEKALIELH
+128 TMSEIEKALIELYN
-141 KLMEYRAEE
+141 LMEFRSKE

-162 TSRKNLCIHPTISK
+162 TSRKNLCLHPTVSK
-176 ERKGNVVDEKCRR
+176 ERKGTVVDEKCRR
-189 ITNGQLKQK
+189 ITNGQIKQK
-198 IELGAVSP
+198 MERGEHIEQDMVKNP
-206 DLQANNPEAY
+206 DGS
-216 TLCNYHE
+216 LCTYHE
-223 NMNDMDSHSYVPN
+223 KLYDFEQHNLIPA
-236 GVYSFDGLINYSKE
+236 GVYSFDSLINHCKE
-250 KQICPYFTVRRM
+250 VGTCPYFTVRRM

-315 TDDTLKRATRGANKL
+315 TDDTLKRATRGASKL
-330 GEAVD
+330 GQAID
-335 EMKAQDSE
+335 EMKANDSE

-357 DAEIARDEELFMS
+357 QAEIDREEELFMS
-370 NPALPQDL
+370 NPVLPKDL

-417 PLSFLQHLKD
+417 PVSFLQHLKE
-427 LTFIERKPLRFCSER
+427 LTFIDKKPLRFCSER

-447 RTLELSEIEDFNA
+447 RTLELNEVEDFTA

-466 FATLVSTYDRGFQL
+466 FATLVSTYETGFQL
-480 ILEPFETDGATV
+480 ILEPFESEGSTV

-503 ASIAMK
+503 ASIAIK

-515 SSVIITSGTISPLD
+515 SSVIITSGTIFPLD
-529 MYPRML
+529 MYPKMM

-545 TMTLARRSFLPMIV
+545 TMTLSRRSFLPIIV
-559 TKGADQVSISSQFEI
+559 TKGSDQMAISSKFEI
-574 RNDPSVVRN
+574 RNDPSIVRN

-588 IEFSKITPDG
+588 IEFAKITPDG

-617 TMGVLDEVWKHKLI
+617 TMGVLDEVWKYKLI
-631 LVETPDAQVTSLA
+631 LVETPDAQETSLA

-656 GAVLLSVA
+656 GAILLSVA

-699 RLEFLRDNYQ
+699 RLEFMREHFQ

-744 DRRFRRKKNQLPK
+744 DRRFASKKAQLPK
-757 WIAQALYESDENLSG
+757 WIAQALNDADTNLSTDM
-772 AAYKSQRPRRSFCV
+772 ALATAKKFLRSLAQP
-786 GYTSIGKVPKRASIA
+786 SNPKDQEGVSVWNLEQLEK
-801 SCFSRL
+801 FQQQHKKRL
-807 QNK
+807 EAIVEKDKAEDFMDIDEDDFDLL